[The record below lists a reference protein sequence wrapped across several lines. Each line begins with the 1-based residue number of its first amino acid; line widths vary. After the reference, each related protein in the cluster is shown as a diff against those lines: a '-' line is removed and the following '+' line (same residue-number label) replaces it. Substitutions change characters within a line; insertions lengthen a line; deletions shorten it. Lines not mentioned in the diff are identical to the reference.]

1 MNEQLLRYYFSNPRL
16 HVYLAKT
23 NSDFDKAIKLYLAN
37 IELSEAFYPV
47 LSLLEISLRNAIHET
62 LKVHFQDEYWFENML
77 PNEFKVYVLEAIQ
90 KLTAQHKTITA
101 DRIISELN
109 FGFWNRLFNRNY
121 TSLLWKPLRL
131 VFKNTPKQI
140 RQRDTIADSLYRIRK
155 LRNRIYHY
163 EPIFDN
169 LQDVINLYQEMLSF
183 LNWLDNDLPKILSEI
198 DRFKLVYARL
208 DAYII

>member
-16 HVYLAKT
+16 HIYLAKT

-62 LKVHFQDEYWFENML
+62 LKVLFQDEYWFENKL

-109 FGFWNRLFNRNY
+109 FGNRYAWFLKTRLNKYGNEIQLPTVFTVFENYATESIITNR
-121 TSLLWKPLRL
+121 
-131 VFKNTPKQI
+131 
-140 RQRDTIADSLYRIRK
+140 
-155 LRNRIYHY
+155 
-163 EPIFDN
+163 
-169 LQDVINLYQEMLSF
+169 F
-183 LNWLDNDLPKILSEI
+183 LITF
-198 DRFKLVYARL
+198 RM
-208 DAYII
+208 